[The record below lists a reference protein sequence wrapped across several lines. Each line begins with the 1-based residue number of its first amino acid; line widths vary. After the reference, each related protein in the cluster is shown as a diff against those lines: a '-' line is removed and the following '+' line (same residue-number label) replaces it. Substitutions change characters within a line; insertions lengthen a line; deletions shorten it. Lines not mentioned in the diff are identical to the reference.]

1 MVGRRTIGAVVRL
14 SCRKAHVEEE
24 DGQFE
29 RKITLSKKK
38 KVNPTDFSF

>member
-29 RKITLSKKK
+29 RKIIFSKKQ
-38 KVNPTDFSF
+38 KVNQPIFF